1 MAFMQPEALDKQEWV
16 ELETNNGTSWIPFD
30 VLSKSEA
37 ASARQG
43 DFEPLV
49 KYSEGTRVYN
59 DRSRIM
65 KGYGVR
71 LSAPGYLDS
80 TEWEV
85 YGSKKEALKR
95 ARELGRE
102 AEGEDYA
109 TKKRAQ
115 SRSHATTKKPHKNGG
130 VEKLLSSDVEDL
142 YWTGDLDRS
151 DVARWIEQVRLDSGR
166 VYEPIYQPRRV
177 RGKLGESLW
186 LKRREEHED
195 ASRVHATIKKTP
207 AQLDREINAALAS
220 SSSSRDARDLLATRA
235 QRNKRK

>member
-30 VLSKSEA
+30 ILSKSEA

-65 KGYGVR
+65 QGYGVR
-71 LSAPGYLDS
+71 LSAPGYMDS

-85 YGSKKEALKR
+85 YGSKKEALRR

-102 AEGEDYA
+102 ADGEDYA
-109 TKKRAQ
+109 TKKK
-115 SRSHATTKKPHKNGG
+115 S
-130 VEKLLSSDVEDL
+130 
-142 YWTGDLDRS
+142 
-151 DVARWIEQVRLDSGR
+151 
-166 VYEPIYQPRRV
+166 
-177 RGKLGESLW
+177 
-186 LKRREEHED
+186 
-195 ASRVHATIKKTP
+195 P
-207 AQLDREINAALAS
+207 AQLEREIKEALAS
-220 SSSSRDARDLLATRA
+220 SPRSSDARDLLATRA